1 MRQFP
6 IDPCPGT
13 RVKINLI
20 SVGTRMPGWVE
31 QGMLE
36 YSKRLP
42 AEFSFVCIE
51 VPLGRRSKNSDSQQ
65 AMRQEAEALLAR
77 VGTRDHVIAL
87 DVLGKAYSTEAMAER
102 VSFIRNQ
109 GLNISFLVG
118 GPDGLDSS
126 CLARANERWSLSALT
141 LPHPLVRI
149 VMAEQIYR
157 IWSLISGHPYHRA

>member
-1 MRQFP
+1 
-6 IDPCPGT
+6 
-13 RVKINLI
+13 
-20 SVGTRMPGWVE
+20 MPGWVE
-31 QGMLE
+31 QGVLE

-77 VGTRDHVIAL
+77 VGARDHVIAL
-87 DVLGKAYSTEAMAER
+87 DVQGKAYSTEAMAER
-102 VSFIRNQ
+102 VSFIRDE

-118 GPDGLDSS
+118 GPDGLDNS
-126 CLARANERWSLSALT
+126 CLARANQRWSLSALT

-157 IWSLISGHPYHRA
+157 IWSLISGHPYHRS